1 MIHVYFGFFYALHTP
16 VLRMRQG
23 GAPCGPFFKL
33 YLSIIFISTNLLFLF
48 QINPT
53 LCLADPVVDV
63 NRVESDYL
71 GIMFL
76 CKVCISN

>member
-1 MIHVYFGFFYALHTP
+1 MHCTRPYCACAK
-16 VLRMRQG
+16 G
-23 GAPCGPFFKL
+23 GPLAAPF
-33 YLSIIFISTNLLFLF
+33 LSYISALFLFPLICYFFF

-76 CKVCISN
+76 CKVCISNYDLSFYF